1 MMVLSLL
8 RFMVY
13 SLQNYLTI
21 AGLGVEIGFVD
32 GMMSVFLIY
41 ALMSFV
47 PRPALAELGV
57 RCSASVMVLKEYTPD
72 FRQPTI
78 SSIILWGINLLLPAV
93 CGGVFYLIKKK
104 EQGDGK
110 KVDEK
115 VEEKFGEL
123 ENVS

>member
-1 MMVLSLL
+1 MLMSLV
-8 RFMVY
+8 RFLVY

-21 AGLGVEIGFVD
+21 IGLGIEIDFVD

-57 RCSASVMVLKEYTPD
+57 RCSASVMVLKEYTSD
-72 FRQPTI
+72 FRLPTI
-78 SSIILWGINLLLPAV
+78 SSIILWTINLLLPAV

-104 EQGDGK
+104 ERGNEK
-110 KVDEK
+110 K
-115 VEEKFGEL
+115 VEEKFGDV
-123 ENVS
+123 ENVF